1 MGKLRYKGYVG
12 NVEYSEEE
20 NYFVGHVE
28 GLRKAIIV
36 YEGNSAE
43 TLRKDFEDAVD
54 HYLDSCQE
62 KGEEPEKP
70 YSGRL
75 VLRISSALHGTAA
88 EKAEAMGI
96 SLNDFISR
104 ALQAAVS

>member
-12 NVEYSEEE
+12 NVEFSEED

-28 GLRKAIIV
+28 GLRKAMII
-36 YEGNSAE
+36 YEGDSVTA
-43 TLRKDFEDAVD
+43 LRKDFEEAIDN
-54 HYLDSCQE
+54 YLDCCRSE
-62 KGEEPEKP
+62 GEEPERP

-75 VLRISSALHGTAA
+75 VLRIPSALHGTAA

>member
-1 MGKLRYKGYVG
+1 MGKLRYKGYTG
-12 NVEYSEEE
+12 NVEYSEED

-28 GLRKAIIV
+28 GLRKVTII
-36 YEGNSAE
+36 YEGDSAQ
-43 TLRKDFEDAVD
+43 TLRKDFEEAID
-54 HYLDSCQE
+54 HYLESCQAN
-62 KGEEPEKP
+62 GEDPEKP

-75 VLRISSALHGTAA
+75 VLRISSTLHGTAA

-104 ALQAAVS
+104 ALQSAVL